1 MKELYDN
8 IHLAILRSQLKTDI
22 LRNKDAFSRE
32 ILPLLDKSK
41 AFDAEF
47 LNLINKNIYD
57 YLIQSKIED
66 EHTLLIQSYRTLF
79 ENEELTEET
88 KEIIK
93 EHIRFIIYELKFH
106 TMILFESAPSK
117 AEMFYTT
124 MVSILNSFIRKNGT
138 ASLKD
143 TEKVSS
149 FFMEASGY
157 TMNDDIP
164 DFCFFLDCL
173 QTNEIDYQ
181 YDWFFFQILYK
192 SLREC
197 EKEYEPVMNQ
207 YENMLDQYVHMIEK
221 HIDYDYSDDEEEVDD
236 NYEVCYEEN
245 ADSEAS
251 NENDEANFNRM
262 LGEVQNYLKYGDI
275 VKAFRI
281 LNYLLGKYP
290 KYSDDI
296 YLNLA
301 ICYAKK
307 QDFITALYKIEQA
320 LNISPENDF
329 LHRCKSRYLS
339 KTGNFLDAME
349 EGLLAIKLCKTEKY
363 IEPWSL
369 ELLKL
374 SEAYFQRFSIYG
386 VNLYDYAKTINC
398 LQGLSEL
405 KVAPKNIRDKYKT
418 YSLELISDLEK
429 KLIDV
434 VKAIVDIYDIF
445 ILNPKEYLKKCLK
458 FLNLYLSVDNISK
471 KKIESVLKSY
481 SSIKIEIQESF
492 DYLMEEKDY
501 IEIENFINKFDFSKS
516 EEQAVN

>member
-1 MKELYDN
+1 
-8 IHLAILRSQLKTDI
+8 
-22 LRNKDAFSRE
+22 
-32 ILPLLDKSK
+32 
-41 AFDAEF
+41 
-47 LNLINKNIYD
+47 
-57 YLIQSKIED
+57 
-66 EHTLLIQSYRTLF
+66 
-79 ENEELTEET
+79 
-88 KEIIK
+88 
-93 EHIRFIIYELKFH
+93 
-106 TMILFESAPSK
+106 
-117 AEMFYTT
+117 
-124 MVSILNSFIRKNGT
+124 
-138 ASLKD
+138 
-143 TEKVSS
+143 
-149 FFMEASGY
+149 
-157 TMNDDIP
+157 MNDDIP

-221 HIDYDYSDDEEEVDD
+221 HIDYDYSDDEEEDDD
-236 NYEVCYEEN
+236 NYEVYYEEN

-307 QDFITALYKIEQA
+307 EDFITALYKLEQG
-320 LNISPENDF
+320 LDISPENHF
-329 LHRCKSRYLS
+329 LHRYKSVYLS
-339 KTGNFLDAME
+339 KTGNILDAMGE
-349 EGLLAIKLCKTEKY
+349 TLLAIKLCKTERY
-363 IEPWSL
+363 REAWSL
-369 ELLKL
+369 DLLKL
-374 SEAYFQRFSIYG
+374 SEAYFQRFSLYS

-405 KVAPKNIRDKYKT
+405 KVAPKNIRDKYQT
-418 YSLELISDLEK
+418 YNLELISELEK
-429 KLIDV
+429 KLIDEFNTMP
-434 VKAIVDIYDIF
+434 DIYIW
-445 ILNPKEYLKKCLK
+445 NPENHYKKCLK
-458 FLNLYLSVDNISK
+458 YLNLYLSIHDISK
-471 KKIESVLKSY
+471 RKIESVLKSY
-481 SSIKIEIQESF
+481 SHIRSKIQESF
-492 DYLMEEKDY
+492 DYLLEEKDY